1 METTI
6 QHWQL
11 KQQGDIA
18 WLYFDKK
25 NSAVNSIDKNVLTE
39 LSTILHK
46 IEKEQSIRGL
56 IITSAKTNGFIVGA
70 DIQTISF
77 LSSKEEV
84 FEFIRQ
90 GQDVFSQLA
99 AVKISTVA
107 LIKGFC
113 LGGGLELALA
123 CRYRIAIDD
132 STTRLGLPE
141 VKLGIHPGWGG
152 TVRLPRLLGGVT
164 ALELILTGRTLSA
177 QSAANVG
184 LVDAVVP
191 ERHAERAALYYAK
204 SLRNRTLSIN
214 NLWKNLSNLSWIRT
228 GLAAIFQRR
237 LRTKVNALHYP
248 APYQVLEH
256 WRKDGISDKAFLH
269 EAESLSELAMTPTAR
284 HLIHVYFLQERLK
297 KLGKKGHT
305 SVVQH
310 HHSVKGEGCI
320 PEEFHA
326 VVRRTRTSERSV
338 YGIHEHVS
346 SDVQHQHNVK
356 GEGYKHI
363 HVIGAGTMGGDIAA
377 WCALQGLNVTLQD
390 REPKYLAPAMGRAY
404 ALFKKRLKKP
414 RAIQMAMD
422 RLHPDI
428 AGYAIRRAD
437 LIIEA
442 VFEDLTV
449 KQDLFRQLES
459 QSKPNAILAT
469 NTSSIVLEEIQQGLK
484 YPERLVGLHFF
495 NPVAKMPLVEVVQSK
510 ISSSDTVEKAIAFVH
525 QINRLP
531 LPVKSSPGFLVNRL
545 LMPYLLHAV
554 LLRETGIPAAV
565 IDKAAV
571 DFGMPMGPLELAD
584 TVGLDICL
592 AVAKILHQSL
602 QSPLPEG
609 LEKMVANKSLGRKT
623 GQGFYRYKK
632 GKPIKEKIPDDYKV
646 SADLIDRL
654 IEPMIAEA
662 KKCLQE
668 EVVADTDLLD
678 AGMIFGTGFA
688 PFRGGLLQYA
698 KEKADNPH
706 NVAILHD

>member
-1 METTI
+1 METNT

-11 KQQGDIA
+11 QRQENIA
-18 WLYFDKK
+18 WLYFDRKK
-25 NSAVNSIDKNVLTE
+25 CAVNSIDKNALIELKSLLT
-39 LSTILHK
+39 T
-46 IEKEQSIRGL
+46 IEKDKSIHGL
-56 IITSAKTNGFIVGA
+56 IITSGKADGFIVGA

-77 LSSKEEV
+77 LSSEKEIFDFIRLGQLV
-84 FEFIRQ
+84 FE
-90 GQDVFSQLA
+90 QLA
-99 AVKISTVA
+99 ALKIPTVA

-132 STTRLGLPE
+132 PSTRLGLPE

-152 TVRLPRLLGGVT
+152 TVRLPRLVGAVN
-164 ALELILTGRTLSA
+164 ALQLILTGRMLSA
-177 QSAANVG
+177 QAAAKIG

-191 ERHAERAALYYAK
+191 QRHAERAALYYAN
-204 SLRNRTLSIN
+204 LRKLSPTLALSWQ
-214 NLWKNLSNLSWIRT
+214 NLTRNLSNFPWVRNGI
-228 GLAAIFQRR
+228 AALFHRR
-237 LRTKVNALHYP
+237 LIAKVNPIHYP

-256 WRKDGISDKAFLH
+256 CRQAGVADKAFID
-269 EAESLSELAMTPTAR
+269 EAESLSQLAMTPTAR
-284 HLIHVYFLQERLK
+284 HLIHIYFLRERLT
-297 KLGKKGHT
+297 KLGKKHLT
-305 SVVQH
+305 T
-310 HHSVKGEGCI
+310 
-320 PEEFHA
+320 F
-326 VVRRTRTSERSV
+326 
-338 YGIHEHVS
+338 
-346 SDVQHQHNVK
+346 
-356 GEGYKHI
+356 KHI
-363 HVIGAGTMGGDIAA
+363 HVVGAGTMGGDIAA
-377 WCALQGLNVTLQD
+377 WCALQGLYVTLQD

-422 RLHPDI
+422 RLLPDV
-428 AGYAIRRAD
+428 AGYGIRRAD

-449 KQDLFRQLES
+449 KQNLFRQIET
-459 QSKPNAILAT
+459 QMQAHAILAT
-469 NTSSIVLEEIQQGLK
+469 NTSSIVLEDIQQGLK
-484 YPERLVGLHFF
+484 HPERLVGLHFF
-495 NPVAKMPLVEVVQSK
+495 NPVAKMPLVEVVQSPL
-510 ISSSDTVEKAIAFVH
+510 SSTDAVDKALAFVH

-554 LLRETGIPAAV
+554 LLRETGIPAPV
-565 IDKAAV
+565 IDKAAL

-592 AVAKILHQSL
+592 AVAKILHQAL

-646 SADLIDRL
+646 PNDLIDRL
-654 IEPMIAEA
+654 IEPMIEEA

-668 EVVADTDLLD
+668 KVVEDTDLLD
-678 AGMIFGTGFA
+678 AGMVFGAGFA
-688 PFRGGLLQYA
+688 PFRGGLMQYA
-698 KEKADNPH
+698 REGTKREC
-706 NVAILHD
+706 